1 MINFFLAADDSASK
15 VLNGLQ
21 FSNILI
27 CDICPNIRTVVHFA
41 EDRGMH
47 YG

>member
-1 MINFFLAADDSASK
+1 MIIFFLTADDSASK